1 MSLRISGKG
10 ISIFYPVTLTNPSE
24 NGWSAALDFNAP
36 FARETYRVRRHAVGV
51 SLGPGPLGKILLKS
65 SGSQPTRPRSSNTQ
79 HHQRRSRNHSSSDV
93 STGKATGNTVGGR
106 RSFEMKTTKFVSDY
120 EKKIQVRLFT
130 GNMDV
135 SAISKTG
142 RIWTFNPNTE
152 LLHPKNLES
161 GQEVLL
167 MAVWDGI
174 SKEEI
179 EIAKNATILYFD
191 TPVEDASCLVDRF

>member
-1 MSLRISGKG
+1 
-10 ISIFYPVTLTNPSE
+10 
-24 NGWSAALDFNAP
+24 
-36 FARETYRVRRHAVGV
+36 
-51 SLGPGPLGKILLKS
+51 
-65 SGSQPTRPRSSNTQ
+65 
-79 HHQRRSRNHSSSDV
+79 
-93 STGKATGNTVGGR
+93 
-106 RSFEMKTTKFVSDY
+106 MKTTKFVSHY
-120 EKKIQVRLFT
+120 EKKSQVRSFT

-161 GQEVLL
+161 GQEVFL

-174 SKEEI
+174 SKGEI